1 MSKGRLRA
9 VSEDEKAPGKVP
21 ATIAEAASSGDMR
34 ATLAKLR
41 DRLSRTLDDVNTPP
55 RDLAALSRRFLE
67 VVREIDEIDARAEQ
81 EASEDGEATGDAEWS
96 AV

>member
-1 MSKGRLRA
+1 MAKGPLRA
-9 VSEDEKAPGKVP
+9 VSDGETAPKTP
-21 ATIAEAASSGDMR
+21 KTIHEAASSGDLR

-41 DRLSRTLDDVNTPP
+41 DRLSKTLDDVNTPP

-67 VVREIDEIDARAEQ
+67 VVREIDEIDSRRKQ
-81 EASEDGEATGDAEWS
+81 EASEDGEAAGDEKWT

>member
-1 MSKGRLRA
+1 MPKAPLRA
-9 VSEDEKAPGKVP
+9 VSADEKAPARAPK
-21 ATIAEAASSGDMR
+21 TIAEAASSGDLR

-41 DRLSRTLDDVNTPP
+41 DRLSRTLDDPNTPP

-81 EASEDGEATGDAEWS
+81 EAAEDADSFPDDDWEA
-96 AV
+96 V